1 MAFSSR
7 HGGSGIQKTGRTML
21 TDMQAAGAR
30 LTHQPGAREP
40 DFSQGARAFP
50 HERKWRQPEQ
60 RAGVAREDITIS
72 RFTYAQTA
80 VRREDATTPPDR
92 YFFSIALKSTRLKLT
107 RGSQTIFD
115 GAMPAGTLYV
125 GAPSK
130 PLRAQFLAPCD
141 FLHFHI
147 SANCF
152 PSPQQGTEPLAPEC
166 LNDLLLLRDPFAEQL
181 AKALTEQGHS
191 ADREFACCIAQTLAM
206 HVARREP
213 PRTKVNALPKW
224 RLRRVEE
231 YVRARFDHS
240 ISLSDLA
247 GVAGLSRMHFAAQFR
262 AATGYRPR
270 EYLLQQRIEHAKSLL
285 SNTETPL
292 VEAALAVGFCTQ
304 AHFSTVFKRLTG
316 DTPARW
322 RCTSRNALASPRLA
336 ECDPVPSREPV
347 SHVLPADLRESCEMR
362 NSVGT

>member
-1 MAFSSR
+1 
-7 HGGSGIQKTGRTML
+7 ML
-21 TDMQAAGAR
+21 TDMQAVGAR
-30 LTHQPGAREP
+30 LTHQPGPREP
-40 DFSQGARAFP
+40 DFSHRPRAFP

-80 VRREDATTPPDR
+80 VRREEATTPSDR
-92 YFFSIALKSTRLKLT
+92 YFFSVALKSTRLKLS

-115 GAMPAGTLYV
+115 GTMPAGTLYV

-130 PLRAQFLAPCD
+130 PLRAQFHAPCD

-147 SANCF
+147 STSCL
-152 PSPQQGTEPLAPEC
+152 PSPQPGTDQLAPEY
-166 LNDLLLLRDPFAEQL
+166 LNDLVLLRDPFAGQL
-181 AKALTEQGHS
+181 AKVLTEQGHS
-191 ADREFACCIAQTLAM
+191 ADREFARCIAHTLAM

-231 YVRARFDHS
+231 YVRARFDRA

-247 GVAGLSRMHFAAQFR
+247 RVAGLSRMHFAAQFR

-292 VEAALAVGFCTQ
+292 AEAALAVGFCTQ
-304 AHFSTVFKRLTG
+304 AHFSTVFKRVTG

-322 RCTSRNALASPRLA
+322 RCTSRNALASPGLA
-336 ECDPVPSREPV
+336 DCDPVPAPEPV
-347 SHVLPADLRESCEMR
+347 SHILPADFQ
-362 NSVGT
+362 